1 MARQPDPVWHLRI
14 SLAKSVLRILSGMFL
29 AFGNLWIA
37 GGLLVAAEV
46 LGIGEELV

>member
-14 SLAKSVLRILSGMFL
+14 SLAKSFLRIVAGILL
-29 AFGNLWIA
+29 AFSQLWFA
-37 GGLLVAAEV
+37 GALIVAAEV